1 MKKKEPILQEFEE
14 GQLCFKPTYK
24 FDRFSDTYDT
34 RYVHTLHFINT
45 INIRYFQSMK
55 VETVLDLNFLK
66 VCHVFLEEIHGHS
79 FSTQTTED
87 MVWLYVRFDKK
98 YLCLL
103 HGLIS
108 ALTTI
113 TQNSSLSSPNPCKT
127 LHSSHPVFNLCIIS
141 SQDALVRISVMSIQ
155 MYCRDWCFALHFT
168 FMHLADAFIQINLY
182 PIQDIHFY
190 CLYVCSLG
198 IEPTTFALLM
208 QCSTTE
214 PQEHWDFF
222 CVPAAFGF
230 EDMYVVVC
238 LLWRWD
244 GHVGC
249 CKNGIVFPIKHKWL
263 NTGDLP
269 HHRVFVW
276 VFSTVFFL
284 I

>member
-1 MKKKEPILQEFEE
+1 M
-14 GQLCFKPTYK
+14 
-24 FDRFSDTYDT
+24 
-34 RYVHTLHFINT
+34 
-45 INIRYFQSMK
+45 
-55 VETVLDLNFLK
+55 ETVLDLNFLN

-113 TQNSSLSSPNPCKT
+113 TQNSSHSSPNPCKT

-198 IEPTTFALLM
+198 IEPTTFALLT

-214 PQEHWDFF
+214 PQEHWDIFLCASCF
-222 CVPAAFGF
+222 R
-230 EDMYVVVC
+230 
-238 LLWRWD
+238 LWR
-244 GHVGC
+244 HVC
-249 CKNGIVFPIKHKWL
+249 CSI
-263 NTGDLP
+263 
-269 HHRVFVW
+269 
-276 VFSTVFFL
+276 STL
-284 I
+284 KMRWACWML